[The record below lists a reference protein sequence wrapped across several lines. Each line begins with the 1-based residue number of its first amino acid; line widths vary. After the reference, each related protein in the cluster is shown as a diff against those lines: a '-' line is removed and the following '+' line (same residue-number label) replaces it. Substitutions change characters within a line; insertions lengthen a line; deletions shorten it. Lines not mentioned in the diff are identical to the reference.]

1 MAQIAKRV
9 QERLAGSIKRFQPII
24 ENAKSRD
31 VNESDTVIIV
41 TDMLS
46 EMFGY
51 DKYAEVT
58 SEHAIRGTFCDLAI
72 KLDGRIPLLI
82 EVKAIGLELKEQFV
96 KQAVDYAA
104 NLGTD
109 WVVLT
114 NGDHWRVYRV
124 NFVKP
129 IEQELVYEFIVG
141 ALDAK
146 NEDDL
151 SDLFRLSREGWNKS
165 ALGEYHTQR
174 QALSRFSMAAIVT
187 SDAVLD
193 VVRRE
198 LRRMSPDV
206 KIDVEQIRHVL
217 EHEVLKREVVEGEK
231 AAEAKKKLSRASNR
245 ALRASRRSDHEP
257 TSPPTLKVVEEAAS
271 PATQP
276 NAVPA
281 TGTT

>member
-9 QERLAGSIKRFQPII
+9 QDRLAASIKRFQPIL

-124 NFVKP
+124 HFVKP
-129 IEQELVYEFIVG
+129 IEQELVYEFTVG
-141 ALDAK
+141 ALDGK
-146 NEDDL
+146 KEDDL
-151 SDLFRLSREGWNKS
+151 CDLFRLSREGWNKS

-206 KIDVEQIRHVL
+206 KIDAEQIRHVL

-231 AAEAKKKLSRASNR
+231 AAEAKKKLSRASTR
-245 ALRASRRSDHEP
+245 ALRASKRSDDEP
-257 TSPPTLKVVEEAAS
+257 ASPPTLTVVENTTEA
-271 PATQP
+271 PP
-276 NAVPA
+276 VPA
-281 TGTT
+281 AGAT